1 MLFPREFT
9 LIFSIYYYLNVSTV
23 CPGLK
28 AISSNIQLNKT
39 KMLLLKCYLKCN
51 SLCNRLRMSDSD
63 DDWTGF
69 LGEQTDSEDDQPI
82 RAKHIMQD
90 RKTYLEFTSFNLWR
104 FRVEVMNCFHSQAK
118 IMWMCMKVLA
128 KEIFSSRPNC
138 RTLHFIWEMVRG
150 IR

>member
-90 RKTYLEFTSFNLWR
+90 RKRKISSSNQPKISKKSKTDFEVSF
-104 FRVEVMNCFHSQAK
+104 E
-118 IMWMCMKVLA
+118 
-128 KEIFSSRPNC
+128 
-138 RTLHFIWEMVRG
+138 
-150 IR
+150 